1 MLLLAIAALPLSLAA
16 NTPGFPLVIN
26 TWSGPFTAATDA
38 AFATLAN
45 GTAMAIDG
53 VVVGCA
59 TCETNQCDGTVGW
72 GGSPDESCE
81 TTLDAMVMDGTAMD
95 IGAVA
100 GLRRVRDAVAVARR
114 VLEFTEHSLLAGDL
128 ATEFAVQNGFVEED
142 LSSPE
147 SLEKCEK
154 WRKGNCQ
161 PNFRRDVTPDPR
173 TSCGPYKPVLD
184 TSEMAPRQPEL
195 RPRSDRFSHDTIS
208 LLAIDT
214 QGNIAAGTST
224 NGASHRVPGRVG
236 DGPIPGSGSYAD
248 SEVGACGATGDGD
261 IMMRFLP
268 CYQAVEN
275 LRRGM
280 GAREAAEDAVARIVR
295 RYPGASTGV
304 VVVDRE
310 GNHGGAGSGWVFSY
324 SFRGGDME
332 DVEVVSVEPLKGT
345 ELRRL

>member
-1 MLLLAIAALPLSLAA
+1 MLLAALAALPLGLAA
-16 NTPGFPLVIN
+16 NTPGLPIVIN
-26 TWSGPFTAATDA
+26 TWSGPFTAATTA
-38 AFATLAN
+38 AYTTLTN
-45 GTAMAIDG
+45 GTSTALDA
-53 VVVGCA
+53 VVAGCA
-59 TCETNQCDGTVGW
+59 ACERNQCDGTVGW
-72 GGSPDESCE
+72 GGSPAESCE
-81 TTLDAMVMDGTAMD
+81 TTLDAMLMDGTAMD

-114 VLEFTEHSLLAGDL
+114 VLEFTEHSMLAGDL
-128 ATEFAVQNGFVEED
+128 ATVFAVQNGFAEED
-142 LSSPE
+142 ISSAE
-147 SLEKCEK
+147 SREKCEEWK
-154 WRKGNCQ
+154 RGGCQ

-173 TSCGPYKPVLD
+173 ASCGPYEPILHGP
-184 TSEMAPRQPEL
+184 APPRDPEL

-261 IMMRFLP
+261 VMMRFLP

-280 GAREAAEDAVARIVR
+280 GAREAAEDSVGRIVR
-295 RYPGASTGV
+295 RFPGAMTGV
-304 VVVDRE
+304 VVVDKD

-324 SFRGGDME
+324 AYRGGVMQE
-332 DVEVVSVEPLKGT
+332 VEVVSVEPLEGT
-345 ELRRL
+345 GAA